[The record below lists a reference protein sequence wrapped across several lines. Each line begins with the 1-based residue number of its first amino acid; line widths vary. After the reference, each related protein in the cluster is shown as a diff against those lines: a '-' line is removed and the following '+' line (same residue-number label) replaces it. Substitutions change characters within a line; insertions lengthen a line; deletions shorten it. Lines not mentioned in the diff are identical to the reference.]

1 MTLEMAK
8 EIVRR
13 LPNLY
18 PLQTIEEEAIITLLN
33 FQKPDNKE
41 NGPKEKMN
49 L

>member
-1 MTLEMAK
+1 MVKVSA
-8 EIVRR
+8 RR

-33 FQKPDNKE
+33 SQKPDNKE